1 MVKRKKSENKD
12 KLYSSKKRM
21 KNLKVY
27 ENMKKS
33 RKKFTKSLTVDK
45 DQEINLQSFLW
56 ESANWLRGNMDAS
69 DFKAYIF
76 PLLFYKRLSDVYDEE
91 YESALTESKGDKNYA
106 SSTIMHGFS

>member
-1 MVKRKKSENKD
+1 MTKRKKSENKE
-12 KLYSSKKRM
+12 KLYSSKKGM
-21 KNLKVY
+21 TNPEVY

-33 RKKFTKSLTVDK
+33 KKQFKRSLTGEK
-45 DQEINLQSFLW
+45 DQEINLESFLW

-91 YESALTESKGDKNYA
+91 FDKALKESKGDKTFA
-106 SSTIMHGFS
+106 SSKIMHDF